1 MAGRSGTESTE
12 TIADRVAAAP
22 TGAPMARVLEDLD
35 LTRLDAFELEDV
47 AAAYTRMSGWAHAGL
62 AAVAVELSRRPEMA
76 PRRYVTEDG
85 RRGPVLSAERVTALS
100 LAARLLRSPRDLT
113 AVVREGRVFRGVLT
127 DTGRALRE
135 GRIAVP
141 AARAIAARL
150 YDQAPQVAS
159 PVQDQVLPRAPHRT
173 TTEVK
178 QDLERALL
186 EVDPEHAAERRDT
199 ARASRHVTHPV
210 RLPDQM
216 AEMHLVL
223 PAEHAVGID
232 TALDRTARTAR
243 NGGDPRTLDQLRV
256 DALVDAVLSRPTP
269 STAASAFAAPAS
281 PPNATPASAA
291 AAALAA
297 GAAGVDAADAAG
309 TDAAATVADAAG
321 TEGAATAADTDGE
334 AAVPSDWTAAGP
346 RDPRVHV
353 LVTVPFSTL
362 IGTDDQPADLAGYG
376 AIDAA
381 TARALAQG
389 GVWQRLVTDPPSGS
403 VLDVGRKTYR
413 PPAALADHVRHRDR
427 TCTFPGCPVPA
438 VRADL
443 DHTRAWTPD
452 PDDPGPPGTTSHDN
466 LAPLCP
472 RHHRAKHG
480 ARFHVA
486 QPEPGVHEWTT
497 PSGHRYR
504 TRPGTDEPTE
514 HLNPPAPWSRP
525 VPPGQE
531 DRQPPHREGS
541 RHHDAGGRG
550 RRHRDGFTSGSGRPA
565 GQDDPPF

>member
-1 MAGRSGTESTE
+1 
-12 TIADRVAAAP
+12 
-22 TGAPMARVLEDLD
+22 
-35 LTRLDAFELEDV
+35 
-47 AAAYTRMSGWAHAGL
+47 
-62 AAVAVELSRRPEMA
+62 
-76 PRRYVTEDG
+76 
-85 RRGPVLSAERVTALS
+85 
-100 LAARLLRSPRDLT
+100 
-113 AVVREGRVFRGVLT
+113 
-127 DTGRALRE
+127 
-135 GRIAVP
+135 
-141 AARAIAARL
+141 
-150 YDQAPQVAS
+150 
-159 PVQDQVLPRAPHRT
+159 
-173 TTEVK
+173 
-178 QDLERALL
+178 
-186 EVDPEHAAERRDT
+186 
-199 ARASRHVTHPV
+199 V

-216 AEMHLVL
+216 AEMRLVL

-256 DALVDAVLSRPTP
+256 DALVDAVLTRPTP
-269 STAASAFAAPAS
+269 SAAAAPSAIPPAAPTSAATAAATFAATAAPAFAATAAPAS
-281 PPNATPASAA
+281 VATAAPASAA
-291 AAALAA
+291 TDADVETVGGADVAANAN
-297 GAAGVDAADAAG
+297 ADAP
-309 TDAAATVADAAG
+309 
-321 TEGAATAADTDGE
+321 
-334 AAVPSDWTAAGP
+334 VPSDQTAAGP

-362 IGTDDQPADLAGYG
+362 IGTDDQPAELAGYG
-376 AIDAA
+376 PIDAD

-389 GVWQRLVTDPPSGS
+389 GVWQRLVTDPPSGT

-443 DHTRAWTPD
+443 DHTRAWTPE

-514 HLNPPAPWSRP
+514 HL
-525 VPPGQE
+525 
-531 DRQPPHREGS
+531 
-541 RHHDAGGRG
+541 
-550 RRHRDGFTSGSGRPA
+550 
-565 GQDDPPF
+565 DPPPLPRQRRRERDHQDGSSRREPPPPF

>member
-1 MAGRSGTESTE
+1 
-12 TIADRVAAAP
+12 VAAAP
-22 TGAPMARVLEDLD
+22 TGAPLAHVLDDLD
-35 LTRLDAFELEDV
+35 LTRLEAYELEDV

-113 AVVREGRVFRGVLT
+113 AVVREGRVFRGVLA

-135 GRIAVP
+135 GRISVP

-216 AEMHLVL
+216 AEMRLVL

-243 NGGDPRTLDQLRV
+243 NSGDPRTLDQLRI

-269 STAASAFAAPAS
+269 STAASTLAAPAS
-281 PPNATPASAA
+281 AATGALACAA
-291 AAALAA
+291 AP
-297 GAAGVDAADAAG
+297 DSAADA
-309 TDAAATVADAAG
+309 
-321 TEGAATAADTDGE
+321 E
-334 AAVPSDWTAAGP
+334 AAVPSDRTANGP

-376 AIDAA
+376 PIDAD

-389 GVWQRLVTDPPSGS
+389 GVWQRLVTDPPSGT
-403 VLDVGRKTYR
+403 VLDVGRKSYR

-438 VRADL
+438 VRSDL

-486 QPEPGVHEWTT
+486 QPEPGVHEWIT

-514 HLNPPAPWSRP
+514 HLDPPRLPRQARRP
-525 VPPGQE
+525 LRERRPGS
-531 DRQPPHREGS
+531 PV
-541 RHHDAGGRG
+541 
-550 RRHRDGFTSGSGRPA
+550 RPA
-565 GQDDPPF
+565 RGAPEDEGPPPF

>member
-1 MAGRSGTESTE
+1 MAASLGTESIESTESAESTESTESTE
-12 TIADRVAAAP
+12 TPEDRVAAAS
-22 TGAPMARVLEDLD
+22 TGAPLARILDDLD
-35 LTRLDAFELEDV
+35 LTRLDAYELEDV

-113 AVVREGRVFRGVLT
+113 AVVREGRVFRGVLA

-150 YDQAPQVAS
+150 YDQVPQVAS

-216 AEMHLVL
+216 AEMRLVL

-232 TALDRTARTAR
+232 TALDRTARTTK
-243 NGGDPRTLDQLRV
+243 NSGDPRTLDQLRV
-256 DALVDAVLSRPTP
+256 DALVDAVLTRPI
-269 STAASAFAAPAS
+269 PA
-281 PPNATPASAA
+281 PASAA
-291 AAALAA
+291 AAAPAS
-297 GAAGVDAADAAG
+297 GATGADVADAAG
-309 TDAAATVADAAG
+309 TDAADVAANAN
-321 TEGAATAADTDGE
+321 ADFP
-334 AAVPSDWTAAGP
+334 VPSDRSAAGP

-376 AIDAA
+376 PIDAA

-389 GVWQRLVTDPPSGS
+389 GVWQRLVTDPPSGT

-438 VRADL
+438 VRAEL
-443 DHTRAWTPD
+443 DHTRAWTPE

-486 QPEPGVHEWTT
+486 QPEPGVHEWIT

-514 HLNPPAPWSRP
+514 HTSR
-525 VPPGQE
+525 
-531 DRQPPHREGS
+531 DRRS
-541 RHHDAGGRG
+541 RGE
-550 RRHRDGFTSGSGRPA
+550 HRDGPDGGGPRDLPDPAGRRDRPRRGERLGRPTGRDA
-565 GQDDPPF
+565 GDDPPF